1 MSNWF
6 KLCFQVFFILI
17 LVACSKNATLKELER
32 IQKTGDNDPKVA
44 LTMLDSLE
52 MEIRSEPEYV
62 RARFDLLRVRLNDK
76 AGNIATSD
84 IVIKKLIAYFE
95 SNGNAS
101 DKQEVYYY
109 AGSVYRDLQDTPRAM
124 EYFLK
129 STDCFARKSCDSVM
143 LCNTY
148 SNLNDL
154 YYKVQNYREAVD
166 MAKKELDI
174 SKKMGKD
181 VILPSMHLGTAYLAL
196 KETKRAKTAFDT
208 AFYHIIRS
216 KDISTYREFLIYL
229 LCDYSDLGEMERAKA
244 CFLRIKQVPLA
255 QLSPFSCMAF
265 AQYYEAVGK
274 KDSAI
279 IYCKR
284 ILDSGRD
291 LYNQYDAAKLLYQ
304 LYEGEGDTDSACRV
318 AAVYMQLS
326 DSLDFGERQE
336 LSATINNE
344 YKYHLDQKKE
354 RELKDKEAR
363 YRNTLIL
370 VSLILFLLGSLAYVL
385 YVRRKNKNSQEIV
398 QLSSELQCVF
408 DDEKL
413 LREDIHKKENELAM
427 LKMTTQKSS
436 DELDRTKLELE
447 RVNAELSDYEMALK
461 AKKQQLAEKI
471 NQNKTFIKLLHQ
483 SELAVNAEDV
493 IYTVRESSTG
503 KRNMK
508 AADWKQLYQAVDE
521 LYPSFRD
528 KLLKELGTF
537 TEQQMQVCYLMRIG
551 LSKNQIQNMTG
562 LSRVTVWRWVK
573 KYDWVL
579 MSDDA

>member
-1 MSNWF
+1 
-6 KLCFQVFFILI
+6 
-17 LVACSKNATLKELER
+17 
-32 IQKTGDNDPKVA
+32 
-44 LTMLDSLE
+44 
-52 MEIRSEPEYV
+52 
-62 RARFDLLRVRLNDK
+62 
-76 AGNIATSD
+76 
-84 IVIKKLIAYFE
+84 
-95 SNGNAS
+95 
-101 DKQEVYYY
+101 
-109 AGSVYRDLQDTPRAM
+109 
-124 EYFLK
+124 
-129 STDCFARKSCDSVM
+129 
-143 LCNTY
+143 
-148 SNLNDL
+148 
-154 YYKVQNYREAVD
+154 
-166 MAKKELDI
+166 
-174 SKKMGKD
+174 
-181 VILPSMHLGTAYLAL
+181 
-196 KETKRAKTAFDT
+196 
-208 AFYHIIRS
+208 
-216 KDISTYREFLIYL
+216 
-229 LCDYSDLGEMERAKA
+229 MERAKA

-461 AKKQQLAEKI
+461 AKEQQLAEKI

>member
-129 STDCFARKSCDSVM
+129 SADCFARKSCDSVM

-461 AKKQQLAEKI
+461 AKEQQLAEKI

-579 MSDDA
+579 MSDEA